1 MQRLSALRNIDMA
14 ITSSL
19 DMRISIEIILNGV
32 ANQLHMDACDI
43 LFLNPHTQTLEY
55 IAGRGFNT
63 DALRYTRYD
72 WAKAMPELLHLKKH
86 DSSHGLIKGGR
97 WICALS
103 TLVEGRIC

>member
-1 MQRLSALRNIDMA
+1 VFGIIQDITGRKKVEQHIETQMQRLSALRNIDMA

-55 IAGRGFNT
+55 IAGRG
-63 DALRYTRYD
+63 
-72 WAKAMPELLHLKKH
+72 
-86 DSSHGLIKGGR
+86 
-97 WICALS
+97 S
-103 TLVEGRIC
+103 TPTH